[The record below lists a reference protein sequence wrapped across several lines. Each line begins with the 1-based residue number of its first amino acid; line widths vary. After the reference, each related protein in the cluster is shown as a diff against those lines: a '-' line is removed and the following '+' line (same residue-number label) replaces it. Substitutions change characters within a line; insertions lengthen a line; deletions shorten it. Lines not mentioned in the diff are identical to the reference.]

1 MKTSNYFI
9 LALITLVLGFSVY
22 QASGINDS
30 TKQSIVYQIDI
41 KEEISPGLARQVSK
55 ALVEANAQ
63 KADLVMV
70 RMNTYG
76 GLVDAADSIRT
87 SFLNSKIPVIVFI
100 DNNAASA
107 GALISIACEKIYMR
121 KGASIGAA
129 TVVTQDAE
137 ALPDKYQSYMRS
149 MMRSTAEARG
159 RDPRIAEAMVDPRIA
174 IEGVNDSGKVLTL
187 TSTEALKFNFC
198 NGIAEN
204 EQEALALH
212 GITNY
217 KIIAFAP
224 SLIDRMIGWLMHPA
238 ISGVLIL
245 LMLGGLYYEL
255 QQPGIGFPLV
265 IAVLAAVMY
274 FAPLYLDG
282 LAANWE
288 ILVSIIG
295 ILLIAAEIFVIPGFG
310 IAGISG
316 LVLLLFGL
324 ISSLLRNDGFDF
336 SGVSTLALST
346 SIATVL
352 LGMAGALVLFLL
364 SSKVIASS
372 PMFKKMVLDT
382 QLSSGSGYS
391 SAISLPAVGSR
402 GRTASLLR
410 PSGKVTIND
419 HMYTASCES
428 GFVEMDVEV
437 EVVSIIGGN
446 LIVRPL

>member
-9 LALITLVLGFSVY
+9 LALITLLLGFNVS
-22 QASGINDS
+22 QAVVIHDS
-30 TKQSIVYQIDI
+30 IRQSIVYQIDI
-41 KEEISPGLARQVSK
+41 KEEISPGIARQVSK
-55 ALVEANAQ
+55 ALGEATAQ

-87 SFLNSKIPVIVFI
+87 SFLNSRIPVIVFI

-129 TVVTQDAE
+129 TVVTEKAE

-187 TSTEALKFNFC
+187 TSTEALKLNFC
-198 NGIAEN
+198 NGIAES
-204 EQEALALH
+204 EQEALALE

-217 KIIAFAP
+217 KIISYNP

-324 ISSLLRNDGFDF
+324 ISSLLRNDGLDF

-391 SAISLPAVGSR
+391 SAISLPEIGTR
-402 GRTASLLR
+402 GQTASLLR
-410 PSGKVTIND
+410 PSGKVKIND

-437 EVVSIIGGN
+437 EIVSIIGGN
-446 LIVRPL
+446 LIVRPV

>member
-9 LALITLVLGFSVY
+9 LGLITLLIGFNVY
-22 QASGINDS
+22 DAAGINDS
-30 TKQSIVYQIDI
+30 TKQYIVYQIDI
-41 KEEISPGLARQVSK
+41 KEEISPGIARQVSK
-55 ALVEANAQ
+55 ALIESKAQ

-129 TVVTQDAE
+129 TVVTEKAE

-187 TSTEALKFNFC
+187 TSTEALKLNFC
-198 NGIAEN
+198 NGIAES
-204 EQEALALH
+204 EQEALALE

-217 KIIAFAP
+217 KIISFNP

-255 QQPGIGFPLV
+255 QHPGIGFPLV

-310 IAGISG
+310 VAGISG

-324 ISSLLRNDGFDF
+324 ISSLLRNEGLDF
-336 SGVSTLALST
+336 SGVSTLAIST

-382 QLSSGSGYS
+382 ELSSGSGYS
-391 SAISLPAVGSR
+391 SAILLPEIGTR

-410 PSGKVTIND
+410 PSGKVKIND

-437 EVVSIIGGN
+437 EVVNILGGN
-446 LIVRPL
+446 LIVRPV